1 MGLQNTLRALA
12 DPTRRSILELLKSG
26 RLSAGEISE
35 RFAMTA
41 AAVSRHLSVL
51 KEADLIRDTRQGKF
65 IIYELNA
72 SVVEEILLWLTAL
85 KGEENHAEESENAG
99 AHLGGDPAAH
109 AGGACAVEPAA
120 GVYSRSLERC
130 R

>member
-51 KEADLIRDTRQGKF
+51 KEADLIRDTRQGKY

-72 SVVEEILLWLTAL
+72 SALEEILLWLTAL
-85 KGEENHAEESENAG
+85 KGEENDAEK
-99 AHLGGDPAAH
+99 
-109 AGGACAVEPAA
+109 
-120 GVYSRSLERC
+120 
-130 R
+130 